1 MKSAVNS
8 KEKLHDDHN
17 DELKT
22 NDLKWN
28 KYDKYG
34 IDDIRNW
41 LIQNDFIGMKDHCDT
56 LFYDIHTLELMQ
68 N

>member
-1 MKSAVNS
+1 MKSTVNS
-8 KEKLHDDHN
+8 KEEHSSNHN
-17 DELKT
+17 DELII

-41 LIQNDFIGMKDHCDT
+41 LIQNDFIGIKDHCDT
-56 LFYDIHTLELMQ
+56 LFYDVYTMELML